1 MDDGVVA
8 LLGAIVGAVGTGGAA
23 YVTARLAR
31 RQSQEQLAAQRVQF
45 EKQLDEQRRQFEKQ
59 AAEQYRQFEWQAVE
73 QHRQFEAQSRA
84 EHIRSRRDYRAD
96 AYKKFLT
103 YATAIKSVVVANRRR
118 PLIIDHELFVQTARG
133 MEAALHDVQ
142 IEGPLTVSRHAAV
155 MVEIANS
162 AVGVF
167 SETPPPH
174 LEMSEVNAF
183 RQALDSFTR
192 NCSRAL
198 NDESLPDMA
207 PRERSP
213 REGHMARMPSEGNL
227 ARLQRR
233 RTIPPASEN
242 E

>member
-8 LLGAIVGAVGTGGAA
+8 LLGALVGAVGTGGAA

-45 EKQLDEQRRQFEKQ
+45 EKQIDEQRRQFEAQ
-59 AAEQYRQFEWQAVE
+59 AAEQYRQFEWQAAE

-84 EHIRSRRDYRAD
+84 DHIRSRRDYRAD

-103 YATAIKSVVVANRRR
+103 YATAIKTVVVANRRQ
-118 PLIIDHELFVQTARG
+118 PLIIDHDLFVQTARG

-142 IEGPLTVSRHAAV
+142 IEGPLTVSRHAAT

-162 AVGVF
+162 AIRTFAAV
-167 SETPPPH
+167 PPPH
-174 LEMSEVNAF
+174 LEMGEVSAF
-183 RQALDSFTR
+183 RLALDSFTQ

-198 NDESLPDMA
+198 NDESLPDMD
-207 PRERSP
+207 PRERGP
-213 REGHMARMPSEGNL
+213 RLGHMARRPSEY
-227 ARLQRR
+227 
-233 RTIPPASEN
+233 
-242 E
+242 